1 MSYVLCLKNEP
12 EEVRSQS
19 QRFYGTQTSF
29 ADLDCG
35 LATQPSDPYCARASF
50 SGFSNWASHDSGFVG
65 PSSAAAYGNLSNW
78 SNSGYQNV
86 GPSSAAAYGNPSNW
100 SNLGYQNVGPS
111 SAAAYGNPSNWS
123 TMGSYTAEQSSAATQ
138 HSQDWTDSFFDL
150 NATPFQTYT
159 QVWIF
164 HFNFELMYGYIYL
177 FTAYVVIVLFVFLD
191 TVKCCATTL

>member
-29 ADLDCG
+29 ADLDFG
-35 LATQPSDPYCARASF
+35 VATQPSDPYFARASF
-50 SGFSNWASHDSGFVG
+50 SGFLNWASHDSGFVG

-78 SNSGYQNV
+78 SNSD
-86 GPSSAAAYGNPSNW
+86 
-100 SNLGYQNVGPS
+100 YQNVGPS

-123 TMGSYTAEQSSAATQ
+123 TMGSYTAEPSSAATQ